1 MDSQMVIKCVA
12 VLGIGCRICM
22 CKYMTWWCINF
33 GWNGFMCLI
42 WMCLCDSN
50 VCVYVHPICISL
62 FVLVKC
68 KYAKVIVQNVNMAK
82 HLWDSN
88 LRFKNEH
95 CRAYHFLKVENSFC
109 FGFVKKKGF
118 EKFIKRSYKVY

>member
-1 MDSQMVIKCVA
+1 MDSRMVIKRVG
-12 VLGIGCRICM
+12 VLGIGCRICT

-42 WMCLCDSN
+42 WMCLCRSN
-50 VCVYVHPICISL
+50 LHIYIHPICISL

-68 KYAKVIVQNVNMAK
+68 KYAKVIVQSVNLTK
-82 HLWDSN
+82 HLRDYN

-95 CRAYHFLKVENSFC
+95 YGEYDFLKVENSFH

-118 EKFIKRSYKVY
+118 ENFIKRSYKVY